1 MKKLILATAA
11 AVLALGA
18 LTGCS
23 SQSDGMEQTSNEV
36 EEYIG
41 VCMDSA
47 TQNRVDDDNCK
58 SEQNSPQ
65 YVPYFYSYGSMIPG
79 LGTHMMGGYPTVYA
93 PYHMGFGTTGGS
105 STSYQPKTPM
115 AYPKGYVAPP
125 NAVYKPSTPTSTP
138 VKSATEAAAK
148 YSAPKSS
155 TTTKSN
161 TSTGSGT
168 TKSNPYSYKGSTS
181 KGSTSTSKGST
192 SSRK

>member
-1 MKKLILATAA
+1 MKKLILAVAA
-11 AVLALGA
+11 AALAMGA
-18 LTGCS
+18 LTGCG
-23 SQSDGMEQTSNEV
+23 SQSSDDSQSVNEV
-36 EEYIG
+36 DEYIG
-41 VCMDSA
+41 VCMDTT

-58 SEQNSPQ
+58 PEQTSPQ
-65 YVPYFYSYGSMIPG
+65 YSPYFYSYGSMIPG
-79 LGTHMMGGYPTVYA
+79 LGYHMMGGYPTVYA

-105 STSYQPKTPM
+105 STNYQPKTPM

-125 NAVYKPSTPTSTP
+125 NPVYKQSTPSSTP

-168 TKSNPYSYKGSTS
+168 TTKSNPYSYKGSTS
-181 KGSTSTSKGST
+181 KGSTTSKG
-192 SSRK
+192 K

>member
-11 AVLALGA
+11 AVFALGA

-58 SEQNSPQ
+58 SEQNSTQ
-65 YVPYFYSYGSMIPG
+65 YIPYFYAYGAMIPG
-79 LGTHMMGGYPTVYA
+79 MGAHMIGGYPTVYA
-93 PYHMGFGTTGGS
+93 PYRMGFGTTGGS
-105 STSYQPKTPM
+105 SASYQPKAPM

-125 NAVYKPSTPTSTP
+125 NAVYKQSTPTSTP

-148 YSAPKSS
+148 YSAPKTSTS
-155 TTTKSN
+155 PKSGTTT
-161 TSTGSGT
+161 T
-168 TKSNPYSYKGSTS
+168 TKSNPYSYKGNTSKSNTSKGSTS
-181 KGSTSTSKGST
+181 KGSTST
-192 SSRK
+192 RK